1 MAEGKE
7 YYKASMKAR
16 KLITKELKEELDRIA
31 AKVNE
36 INDQLKSIEKR
47 VTGIQDQLTNIEGK
61 LPTKQKA

>member
-1 MAEGKE
+1 
-7 YYKASMKAR
+7 MKAR
-16 KLITKELKEELDRIA
+16 KLITKELTDELDRIA
-31 AKVNE
+31 SKVDE

>member
-1 MAEGKE
+1 
-7 YYKASMKAR
+7 MKAR